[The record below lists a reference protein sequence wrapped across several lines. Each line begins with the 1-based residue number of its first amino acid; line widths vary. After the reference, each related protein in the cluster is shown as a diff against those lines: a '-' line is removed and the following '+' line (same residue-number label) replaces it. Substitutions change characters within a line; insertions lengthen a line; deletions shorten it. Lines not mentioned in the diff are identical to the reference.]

1 MRVLDAMTRE
11 GFEQVVFCHDAATG
25 LRSIIAIHD
34 TSLGPALGGVR
45 MWPYSSEDDAL
56 EDCLRLAQ
64 GMTYKAAA
72 ADVDLGGGKSVIIGD
87 PTREKTA
94 ALLRAHGRFI
104 QTLGGRYIPGI
115 DVGTEQDDLRVIAD
129 EAERVSCIGGDPS
142 PMTALGVLE
151 GIRACL
157 RAQDGSGDLASVR
170 VCVQGAGHVG
180 SSLAEQLVQAGA
192 EVVVA
197 DVDPARAKA
206 LADRLGGSV
215 VPPDDAVAAE
225 CDVLAPCAL
234 GAIVDDDS
242 LDRLR
247 CRIIAGSANNV
258 LAEPRHGDALHARRI
273 LYAPDY
279 VVNAGGLV
287 FLEEEIFGHDS
298 ETARERV
305 RGVGDQVARVI
316 EHARSE
322 GISTA
327 RAAAFLAEERLR
339 AARDVRSSVT
349 RARRVPGAAAPR

>member
-1 MRVLDAMTRE
+1 MRVLDAMSAD
-11 GFEQVVFCHDAATG
+11 GFEQVVFCHDPASG

-34 TSLGPALGGVR
+34 TALGPALGGVR
-45 MWPYSSEDDAL
+45 MWPYASEDEAL

-72 ADVDLGGGKSVIIGD
+72 ANVDLGGGKSVIIGD
-87 PTREKTA
+87 AAREKTA

-115 DVGTEQDDLRVIAD
+115 DVGTEQDDMRVIAE
-129 EAERVSCIGGDPS
+129 EAERVSCIGDDPS

-157 RAQDGSGDLASVR
+157 RAQRGSGDLDNVR

-180 SSLAEQLVQAGA
+180 SSLAEQLARAGA
-192 EVVVA
+192 EILVA
-197 DVDPARAKA
+197 DVDPRRAEA
-206 LADRLGGSV
+206 LAERVGGAV
-215 VPPDDAVAAE
+215 VPADHAVATE

-234 GAIVDDDS
+234 GAVIDDAS

-247 CRIIAGSANNV
+247 CRIVAGSANNM
-258 LAEPRHGDALHARRI
+258 LAEPRHGDALHARGI

-287 FLEEEIFGHDS
+287 FLEEEILGHDD
-298 ETARERV
+298 EIARERV
-305 RGVGDQVARVI
+305 RGVGEQVARVI
-316 EHARSE
+316 EHARNE
-322 GISTA
+322 GTSTA
-327 RAAAFLAEERLR
+327 RAATQLAEDRLR
-339 AARDVRSSVT
+339 AARHM
-349 RARRVPGAAAPR
+349 RATPAG

>member
-1 MRVLDAMTRE
+1 MSVLEAMAAER
-11 GFEQVVFCHDAATG
+11 FEQVVFCHDAASG

-34 TSLGPALGGVR
+34 TALGPALGGVR
-45 MWPYSSEDDAL
+45 MWPYASEAEAL

-72 ADVDLGGGKSVIIGD
+72 ADVNLGGGKSVIVGD
-87 PTREKTA
+87 PAREKSE

-115 DVGTEQDDLRVIAD
+115 DVGTEQDDLRVMAL

-157 RAQDGSGDLASVR
+157 RAQDGSDDLAGVR

-180 SSLAEQLVQAGA
+180 SSLAEQLAAAGA
-192 EVVVA
+192 HVLVA
-197 DVDPARAKA
+197 DVDDARAGA
-206 LADRLGGSV
+206 LAARVDGESV
-215 VPPDDAVAAE
+215 PAPDAVATE

-234 GAIVDDDS
+234 GAVVDDRTV
-242 LDRLR
+242 DRLR
-247 CRIIAGSANNV
+247 CRIVAGSANNV
-258 LAEPRHGDALHARRI
+258 LAEPRHGDALAARGI

-287 FLEEEIFGHDS
+287 FLEEEILGHDAA
-298 ETARERV
+298 TARERV
-305 RGVGDQVARVI
+305 RGVGAQVARVI
-316 EHARSE
+316 EPARRQCV
-322 GISTA
+322 STA
-327 RAAAFLAEERLR
+327 RAATALAEERLN
-339 AARDVRSSVT
+339 AARNMR
-349 RARRVPGAAAPR
+349 AAAPG